1 MLSAYL
7 KQTSS
12 NLTSYGDSTSF
23 KNATKV
29 GTEKKTTYVFKNIQM
44 KTGKK
49 YTQFFFSI
57 KQAGF
62 NMGFF
67 KNHNESTSYFP
78 SFIFYLQKGSG

>member
-1 MLSAYL
+1 MYIIVYQVNFPRFLMKRWTINENKLLLSAYL

-29 GTEKKTTYVFKNIQM
+29 GTEKKPTYVFKNIQM

-49 YTQFFFSI
+49 YTQFFF
-57 KQAGF
+57 Q
-62 NMGFF
+62 
-67 KNHNESTSYFP
+67 
-78 SFIFYLQKGSG
+78 